1 MSKKKVKIT
10 TPTGDSHLVIETPPR
25 ARKPKVPK
33 PVPTASQTA
42 GNILK
47 EMGFTKKAQQS
58 LSQPKVDRFGETNTE
73 RAFRLGGKKKEREL
87 QRRLTGRRIRM
98 TPGRIGL
105 IGALLGW
112 AGDKIYSGAKEF
124 VQNSKITE
132 TDSEITIGNMRF
144 TKPPPRLKNQPKINL
159 KPKNF

>member
-1 MSKKKVKIT
+1 M
-10 TPTGDSHLVIETPPR
+10 GDKR
-25 ARKPKVPK
+25 KARKVATK
-33 PVPTASQTA
+33 
-42 GNILK
+42 ILK

-73 RAFRLGGKKKEREL
+73 RAFRLGGKEKEREL

-105 IGALLGW
+105 IGALMGW

-124 VQNSKITE
+124 IQNSKIKE

>member
-1 MSKKKVKIT
+1 M
-10 TPTGDSHLVIETPPR
+10 GDKR
-25 ARKPKVPK
+25 KARKVATK
-33 PVPTASQTA
+33 
-42 GNILK
+42 ILK
-47 EMGFTKKAQQS
+47 EMGFTKKAQKS
-58 LSQPKVDRFGETNTE
+58 MSQPKVDRLGETKTE

-105 IGALLGW
+105 IGALMGW

-124 VQNSKITE
+124 IQNSKIKE

-144 TKPPPRLKNQPKINL
+144 TKPPPRLKNQPNINL